1 MTVKELES
9 LIQEQHISILSFD
22 IFDTLIKRPFE
33 KPTDVFAYMANS
45 LPLVPKNFPQCRVE
59 AERLARRSAPGGECN
74 MSEIYAELEKMDG
87 YDTSLCKTL
96 CSMEKET
103 ELRICEPRP
112 EGAELLLAAK
122 KLDVRVI
129 LISDMYLS
137 RLRISRMLCK
147 CGLKNFAELYI
158 SSEHRQ
164 NKANGDLFRY
174 VRKCEELPFSSF
186 LHIGDNPIS
195 DVIIPRNLGMHAL
208 YLPKDGASALPAET
222 GIDRFFPYGTRRRKL
237 AAGVLHFVKRK

>member
-1 MTVKELES
+1 MTVKELDA
-9 LIQEQHISILSFD
+9 LIHEKHISVLSFD

-45 LPLVPKNFPQCRVE
+45 LPLVPKDFPQCRVE

-74 MSEIYAELEKMDG
+74 MNEIYAELAKMEG
-87 YDTSLCKTL
+87 YDEALCKTL
-96 CSMEKET
+96 SSMEKET

-122 KLDVRVI
+122 HLDIRVI

-147 CGLKNFAELYI
+147 CGLKNFAELYV

-174 VRKCEELPFSSF
+174 VRKCEELPFSSM

-208 YLPKDGASALPAET
+208 YLPTKGTKELPVQT
-222 GIDRFFPYGTRRRKL
+222 GIDRFLPYGTRRRKL
-237 AAGVLHFVKRK
+237 VSGVVNFVKRK